1 MSKISRKKQF
11 LEELGKSWGIVTT
24 ACERTGVARK
34 TYYNWL
40 EKDEKFKQAVQNIQK
55 KLDDFYETQFIKL
68 CAEKND
74 KAILQAVKTRLK
86 NRGYADKLEL
96 EHSGSLNLDIIKK
109 AQEIYNKY
117 YGSDN
122 KTDREFNKIPENNPS
137 D

>member
-1 MSKISRKKQF
+1 MTKYSRKKQF
-11 LEELGKSWGIVTT
+11 LEELGKTWGIVTT
-24 ACERTGVARK
+24 ACERVGITRQ
-34 TYYNWL
+34 TYYKWL
-40 EKDEKFKQAVQNIQK
+40 GKDEKFKKAVKEIQE
-55 KLDDFYETQFIKL
+55 KLDDFYEAQFIKL
-68 CAEKND
+68 VAEKND

-86 NRGYADKLEL
+86 HRGYADKLEL

-122 KTDREFNKIPENNPS
+122 KIDRELNKIPENNPS